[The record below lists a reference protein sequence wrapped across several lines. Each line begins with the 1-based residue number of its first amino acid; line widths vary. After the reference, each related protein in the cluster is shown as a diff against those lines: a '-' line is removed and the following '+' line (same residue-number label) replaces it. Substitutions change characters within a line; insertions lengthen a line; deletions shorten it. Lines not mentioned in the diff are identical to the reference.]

1 MSSARFQ
8 RHLSSIS
15 PIKDDNDDNDENM
28 DVIRLLP
35 DSVANQI
42 AAGEVIQ
49 RPASVIKELVENAAD
64 AGATDI
70 RIYVKDAG
78 KTLIQVIDN
87 GRGMSETDARMA
99 FERHATSKIRSAEDL
114 FSLHT
119 MGFRGE
125 ALPSICAISQVELRT
140 RTEDAQMG
148 TRLAIS
154 GSKVESQEP
163 CVCEK
168 GTAISIR
175 KLFFNLPARRKFLKS
190 DAGELGHIMREF
202 ERMALVNNNL
212 RISIDTGSRVI
223 DLRPGT
229 MLQRINDIWKGNL
242 NMQLIPISVDTD
254 LVKIQGYVSRPEFAR
269 RRNALWHLIANGR
282 HINHLKMHKVITG
295 CFDNL
300 IATDTQPCY
309 FIKIEVDP
317 SEIDINIHPSKNEVK
332 LEREKEILS
341 ILGASVK
348 AALGKFAATPQIDFD
363 TDLVPV
369 QPAGADAP
377 ENPGIEVPSD
387 YNPFDFGPNSGFV
400 PECGPKET
408 SPFTAYTQ
416 MRHAGNRSNVNNWD
430 TLYNRFMNRQEES
443 AIERQPVEGVLPAI
457 EDSTIPPAKECFQF
471 ADKYII
477 TPSRGGVMVIDQ
489 HRAHL
494 KIVYEDCLNRV
505 RRMEVTSQRVL
516 FPETIELDADQR
528 EALSRVEQE
537 LSALGFSLEYEEG
550 SRWTIAAVPTMI
562 SQGDARETI
571 FRILESVRE
580 ESDSYGAVPD
590 PVEGIMERM
599 AMVMARSA
607 AIVRGHRLS
616 PTEMETIVGRLLSL
630 PDPSLTPSGKRI
642 FTVLDEDRLRGLLGS

>member
-1 MSSARFQ
+1 
-8 RHLSSIS
+8 
-15 PIKDDNDDNDENM
+15 M

-70 RIYVKDAG
+70 RIFVKDAG
-78 KTLIQVIDN
+78 KTLIQVVDN

-114 FSLHT
+114 FSLQT

-140 RTEDAQMG
+140 RTEEAQMG
-148 TRLAIS
+148 TRLLIN
-154 GSKVESQEP
+154 GSNVESQEP

-168 GTAISIR
+168 GTSISVR
-175 KLFFNLPARRKFLKS
+175 NLFFNLPARRKFLKS

-212 RISIDTGSRVI
+212 RISIDTGNRAV
-223 DLRPGT
+223 DLRPGS

-254 LVKIQGYVSRPEFAR
+254 LVRIQGYVSRPEFAR

-282 HINHLKMHKVITG
+282 HVNHLKMHKVITG

-309 FIKIEVDP
+309 FVKIQVDP

-363 TDLVPV
+363 SDLVPV
-369 QPAGADAP
+369 QPADADAP
-377 ENPGIEVPSD
+377 ENPGITVPAD
-387 YNPFDFGPNSGFV
+387 YNPFDFGSDPGFM
-400 PECGPKET
+400 PASDGDT
-408 SPFTAYTQ
+408 RHSFAAYSEIRQ
-416 MRHAGNRSNVNNWD
+416 PAHRGDIRNWD
-430 TLYNRFMNRQEES
+430 TLYNRFMNRQEE
-443 AIERQPVEGVLPAI
+443 AARDRIPAEGVLPSI
-457 EDSTIPPAKECFQF
+457 EDAPPPPAKECFQY
-471 ADKYII
+471 ADKYIVTSTRDGI
-477 TPSRGGVMVIDQ
+477 MIIDQ

-494 KIVYEDCLNRV
+494 KILFEECLRSI
-505 RRMEVTSQRVL
+505 RRMEPASQRLL
-516 FPETIELDADQR
+516 FPESIELDPEQQD
-528 EALSRVEQE
+528 ALTRVGRE
-537 LSALGFSLEYEEG
+537 LSATGFSLEYEEG
-550 SRWTIAAVPTMI
+550 NRWSIAAVPTMI
-562 SQGDARETI
+562 GQADARETVL
-571 FRILESVRE
+571 RILESVRE
-580 ESDSYGAVPD
+580 ESDSYGIDTD
-590 PVEGIMERM
+590 PADDIMRRM
-599 AMVMARSA
+599 ALVMARGA
-607 AIVRGHRLS
+607 AITRGRHLT
-616 PTEMETIVGRLLSL
+616 PQETEAIVGRLLAL
-630 PDPSLTPSGKRI
+630 PDPSLTPNGKRI
-642 FTVLDEDRLRGLLGS
+642 FTMLDEDRLRGLLD

>member
-1 MSSARFQ
+1 
-8 RHLSSIS
+8 
-15 PIKDDNDDNDENM
+15 M

-70 RIYVKDAG
+70 KIYVKDAG
-78 KTLIQVIDN
+78 KTLIQVVDN
-87 GRGMSETDARMA
+87 GKGMSETDARMA
-99 FERHATSKIRSAEDL
+99 FERHATSKIKSAEDL
-114 FSLHT
+114 FSLRT

-140 RTEDAQMG
+140 RLEDSQMG
-148 TRLAIS
+148 TKIIIN
-154 GSKVESQEP
+154 GSQVESQEP
-163 CVCEK
+163 CMCEK
-168 GTAISIR
+168 GTVISIR
-175 KLFFNLPARRKFLKS
+175 NLFYNLPARRKFLKS

-202 ERMALVNNNL
+202 ERMALVNNNI

-229 MLQRINDIWKGNL
+229 MLQRINDLWKNNL
-242 NMQLIPISVDTD
+242 NMQLIPIDVDTD
-254 LVKIQGYVSRPEFAR
+254 LVKIHGYVSRPEFAR

-295 CFDNL
+295 CFENL

-309 FIKIEVDP
+309 FIKIQVDP

-369 QPAGADAP
+369 QPISAGIP
-377 ENPGIEVPSD
+377 ENPDIKVPAD
-387 YNPFDFGPNSGFV
+387 YNPFAICSGDDFNSSVGHY
-400 PECGPKET
+400 PKTEW
-408 SPFTAYTQ
+408 
-416 MRHAGNRSNVNNWD
+416 RSNAKNWD
-430 TLYNRFMNRQEES
+430 TLYDRFMNRQEE
-443 AIERQPVEGVLPAI
+443 AARDRMPVEGVLPAI
-457 EDSTIPPAKECFQF
+457 DDTPLPPGKECFQY
-471 ADKYII
+471 ADKYIV
-477 TPSRGGVMVIDQ
+477 TRSRSGIMIIDQ

-494 KIVYEDCLNRV
+494 KILFEDCLRNI

-516 FPETIELDADQR
+516 FPETIILEPEQQDAL
-528 EALSRVEQE
+528 ARVQTE
-537 LSALGFSLEYEEG
+537 LSAIGFSLEYEEENKW
-550 SRWTIAAVPTMI
+550 SIAAVPTMI
-562 SQGDARETI
+562 SQTDARETVL
-571 FRILESVRE
+571 RILESVRE
-580 ESDSYGAVPD
+580 ESESYGTNTN
-590 PVEGIMERM
+590 PVEDIMERM
-599 AMVMARSA
+599 ALLMARSA
-607 AIVRGHRLS
+607 AIVGGRKLS
-616 PTEMETIVGRLLSL
+616 SSEMENLVGQLLSL
-630 PDPSLTPSGKRI
+630 PDPSFTPSGKLI
-642 FTVLDEDRLRGLLGS
+642 FTVLDEDRLKSILG

>member
-1 MSSARFQ
+1 M
-8 RHLSSIS
+8 L
-15 PIKDDNDDNDENM
+15 

-70 RIYVKDAG
+70 RIFVKDAG

-140 RTEDAQMG
+140 RTEDSQMG
-148 TRLAIS
+148 TRIVIN
-154 GSKVESQEP
+154 GSMVESQEP

-168 GTAISIR
+168 GTVISIR
-175 KLFFNLPARRKFLKS
+175 NLFFNLPARRKFLKS

-212 RISIDTGSRVI
+212 RISIDTGSRI
-223 DLRPGT
+223 LDLRPGS
-229 MLQRINDIWKGNL
+229 MLQRINDIWKNNL

-254 LVKIQGYVSRPEFAR
+254 LVKIQGYISRPEFAR
-269 RRNALWHLIANGR
+269 RRNALWHLMANGR

-295 CFDNL
+295 CFENL
-300 IATDTQPCY
+300 IAADTQPCY
-309 FIKIEVDP
+309 FVKIEVDP

-369 QPAGADAP
+369 RPASAEPP
-377 ENPGIEVPSD
+377 ENPEIEVPSD
-387 YNPFDFGPNSGFV
+387 YNPFDFSTSNGYTAPHDDSASANPFASYAQRQTGSRNSL
-400 PECGPKET
+400 
-408 SPFTAYTQ
+408 
-416 MRHAGNRSNVNNWD
+416 RNWD
-430 TLYNRFMNRQEES
+430 TLYNRFMNRQED
-443 AIERQPVEGVLPAI
+443 AARDKTPVDGVLPAVT
-457 EDSTIPPAKECFQF
+457 DTAPPAKECFQY

-477 TPSRGGVMVIDQ
+477 TYTRGGVMVIDQ

-494 KIVYEDCLNRV
+494 KILFEDCIHRV

-516 FPETIELDADQR
+516 FPETIALEPEQQDALVR
-528 EALSRVEQE
+528 IGKE
-537 LSALGFSLEYEEG
+537 LSAIGFSLEYEEDNKW
-550 SRWTIAAVPTMI
+550 SIAAVPSMI
-562 SQGDARETI
+562 SQGDARETVL
-571 FRILESVRE
+571 RILESVRE
-580 ESDSYGAVPD
+580 ESDSYGTEAD
-590 PVEGIMERM
+590 PVDDIMQRM
-599 AMVMARSA
+599 ALVMARSA
-607 AIVRGHRLS
+607 AIVRGRRLS
-616 PTEMETIVGRLLSL
+616 PREMENIVGQLLSL
-630 PDPSLTPSGKRI
+630 PDPSLTPAGKRI
-642 FTVLDEDRLRGLLGS
+642 FTLLDEDRLAALLS

>member
-1 MSSARFQ
+1 
-8 RHLSSIS
+8 
-15 PIKDDNDDNDENM
+15 M
-28 DVIRLLP
+28 DIIRLLP

-70 RIYVKDAG
+70 KIFIKDAG
-78 KTLIQVIDN
+78 KTLIQVVDN
-87 GRGMSETDARMA
+87 GKGMSETDARMA
-99 FERHATSKIRSAEDL
+99 FERHATSKIKSAEDL

-140 RTEDAQMG
+140 RTEDSQMG
-148 TRLAIS
+148 TRLIIN

-163 CVCEK
+163 CMCDI
-168 GTAISIR
+168 GTSISIR
-175 KLFFNLPARRKFLKS
+175 NLFFNFPARRKFLKS

-212 RISIDTGSRVI
+212 RISIDTGSRII

-229 MLQRINDIWKGNL
+229 MLQRINDIWKNNL
-242 NMQLIPISVDTD
+242 NMQLIPIDVDTD
-254 LVKIQGYVSRPEFAR
+254 LVKIQGFVSRPEFAR

-300 IATDTQPCY
+300 IASDTQPCY
-309 FIKIEVDP
+309 FIKIQVDP

-341 ILGASVK
+341 ILGASIK

-363 TDLVPV
+363 TDLVPIHA
-369 QPAGADAP
+369 PSEGSP
-377 ENPGIEVPSD
+377 ENPTIQVPSN
-387 YNPFDFGPNSGFV
+387 YNPFEIQTGNGFIPNEDGDHYSGSFSGSKYGGNFGS
-400 PECGPKET
+400 
-408 SPFTAYTQ
+408 SYY
-416 MRHAGNRSNVNNWD
+416 GNNEKRSNVRNWD
-430 TLYNRFMNRQEES
+430 SLYNRFMNRQEES
-443 AIERQPVEGVLPAI
+443 ALEHAPIEGVLPAI
-457 EDSTIPPAKECFQF
+457 EENLTMPVRECFQY

-477 TPSRGGVMVIDQ
+477 TSTRDGVMIIDQ

-494 KIVYEDCLNRV
+494 KILFEDCLRSI

-516 FPETIELDADQR
+516 FPEVITLDFEQQD
-528 EALSRVEQE
+528 ALASIQTE
-537 LSALGFSLEYEEG
+537 LSAIGFSLEYEEEN
-550 SRWTIAAVPTMI
+550 RWQIVAVPTMI
-562 SQGDARETI
+562 SQSDAKETVL
-571 FRILESVRE
+571 RILESVRE
-580 ESDSYGAVPD
+580 DSDTFGTSANPID
-590 PVEGIMERM
+590 DIMERM
-599 AMVMARSA
+599 ALIMARSA
-607 AIVRGHRLS
+607 AITRGRRLS
-616 PTEMETIVGRLLSL
+616 PTEMENLVGQLMSL
-630 PDPSLTPSGKRI
+630 PDPSLTPNGNLI
-642 FTVLDEDRLRGLLGS
+642 FTILDEERIKSLLS

>member
-1 MSSARFQ
+1 
-8 RHLSSIS
+8 
-15 PIKDDNDDNDENM
+15 M
-28 DVIRLLP
+28 DLIRLLP

-99 FERHATSKIRSAEDL
+99 FERHATSKIRAAEDL
-114 FSLHT
+114 FSLQT

-125 ALPSICAISQVELRT
+125 ALPSICAIAQVELKT

-148 TRLAIS
+148 TRLVINA
-154 GSKVESQEP
+154 SKVESQEP

-168 GTAISIR
+168 GTVISVR
-175 KLFFNLPARRKFLKS
+175 NLFFNLPVRRKFLKS

-212 RISIDTGSRVI
+212 RISIDTGSRAI
-223 DLRPGT
+223 DLRPGS
-229 MLQRINDIWKGNL
+229 MLQRINDIWKNNL
-242 NMQLIPISVDTD
+242 NMQLIPIAVDTD

-269 RRNALWHLIANGR
+269 RRNPLWHLMANGR

-295 CFDNL
+295 CFENL
-300 IATDTQPCY
+300 IAADTQPCY
-309 FIKIEVDP
+309 FVKIQVDP

-369 QPAGADAP
+369 QPAGAAAP
-377 ENPGIEVPSD
+377 ENPGIEVPPD
-387 YNPFDFGPNSGFV
+387 YNPFDFGSDPGFM
-400 PECGPKET
+400 PEAGGR
-408 SPFTAYTQ
+408 SSQPFAPYSEV
-416 MRHAGNRSNVNNWD
+416 RRNPERSNVRNWD
-430 TLYNRFMNRQEES
+430 TLYNRFMNRQEET
-443 AIERQPVEGVLPAI
+443 ARETAPVVGVLPSI
-457 EDSTIPPAKECFQF
+457 EESTPPPAKECFQY

-477 TPSRGGVMVIDQ
+477 TSTRGGIMVIDQ

-494 KIVYEDCLNRV
+494 KILFEDCLRSV

-516 FPETIELDADQR
+516 FPEIITLSADQQD
-528 EALSRVEQE
+528 ALARVQTE
-537 LSALGFSLEYEEG
+537 LSALGFSLEYEDG
-550 SRWTIAAVPTMI
+550 SRWSIAAVPTMI
-562 SQGDARETI
+562 SQSDARETVL
-571 FRILESVRE
+571 RILESVRE
-580 ESDSYGAVPD
+580 ESDSYGTTQD
-590 PVEGIMERM
+590 PVDDIMQRM
-599 AMVMARSA
+599 ALVMARSA
-607 AIVRGHRLS
+607 AIVRGRRLS
-616 PTEMETIVGRLLSL
+616 PQEMETLVGQLLSL

-642 FTVLDEDRLRGLLGS
+642 FTILDEDRLHSLLG

>member
-1 MSSARFQ
+1 
-8 RHLSSIS
+8 
-15 PIKDDNDDNDENM
+15 M

-70 RIYVKDAG
+70 RIYIKDAG
-78 KTLIQVIDN
+78 KTLIQVVDN

-99 FERHATSKIRSAEDL
+99 FERHATSKIKSAEDL

-140 RTEDAQMG
+140 RTEDSQMG
-148 TRLAIS
+148 TRILIN
-154 GSKVESQEP
+154 GSNVENQEP

-168 GTAISIR
+168 GTVISIR
-175 KLFFNLPARRKFLKS
+175 NLFYNLPARRKFLKS
-190 DAGELGHIMREF
+190 DTGELGHIMREF
-202 ERMALVNNNL
+202 ERMALVNNNI
-212 RISIDTGSRVI
+212 RISIDTGSRVV
-223 DLRPGT
+223 DLRPGS

-242 NMQLIPISVDTD
+242 NMQLIPITVDTD
-254 LVKIQGYVSRPEFAR
+254 LVRIQGYVSRPEYAR

-300 IATDTQPCY
+300 IAADTQPCY
-309 FIKIEVDP
+309 FVKIQVDP

-369 QPAGADAP
+369 QPVGAEAP
-377 ENPGIEVPSD
+377 ENPGIEVPED
-387 YNPFDFGPNSGFV
+387 YNPFDFGSDPGFL
-400 PECGPKET
+400 PASEGGAGPM
-408 SPFTAYTQ
+408 PFARYSEV
-416 MRHAGNRSNVNNWD
+416 RREGNRSNTRNWD
-430 TLYNRFMNRQEES
+430 TLYNRFMNRQEEE
-443 AIERQPVEGVLPAI
+443 ARGQMPPEGVLPAL
-457 EDSTIPPAKECFQF
+457 EETLPPPSKECFQY

-477 TPSRGGVMVIDQ
+477 TPTRKGVMIIDQ

-494 KIVYEDCLNRV
+494 KILFEDCLRSV
-505 RRMEVTSQRVL
+505 RRMEATSQRVL
-516 FPETIELDADQR
+516 FPETIALDPEQQD
-528 EALSRVEQE
+528 ALARVEPE
-537 LSALGFSLEYEEG
+537 LTAIGFSLEYEEEN
-550 SRWTIAAVPTMI
+550 RWSIAAVPTMV
-562 SQGDARETI
+562 SQADARETI

-580 ESDSYGAVPD
+580 EADTYGTSAD
-590 PVEGIMERM
+590 PVDDIMQRM
-599 AMVMARSA
+599 ALVMARSA
-607 AIVRGHRLS
+607 AIVRGRRLS
-616 PTEMETIVGRLLSL
+616 GQEMENIVGQLMAL

-642 FTVLDEDRLRGLLGS
+642 FTILDEDRLAGLLN

>member
-1 MSSARFQ
+1 
-8 RHLSSIS
+8 
-15 PIKDDNDDNDENM
+15 M

-78 KTLIQVIDN
+78 KTLIQVVDN

-99 FERHATSKIRSAEDL
+99 FERHATSKISSAEDL
-114 FSLHT
+114 FSLRT

-140 RTEDAQMG
+140 RTEGAQMG
-148 TRLAIS
+148 TRLLIN
-154 GSKVESQEP
+154 GSQVESQEP
-163 CVCEK
+163 CVCDK
-168 GTAISIR
+168 GTVISIR
-175 KLFFNLPARRKFLKS
+175 NLFYNLPARRKFLKS

-212 RISIDTGSRVI
+212 RISIDTGSRAI
-223 DLRPGT
+223 DLRAGS
-229 MLQRINDIWKGNL
+229 MLQRINDLWKGNL
-242 NMQLIPISVDTD
+242 NMQLIPITVDTD
-254 LVKIQGYVSRPEFAR
+254 LVKIQGYVSRPEYAR
-269 RRNALWHLIANGR
+269 RRNPLWHLIANGR

-309 FIKIEVDP
+309 FVKIEVDP
-317 SEIDINIHPSKNEVK
+317 AEIDINIHPSKNEVK

-377 ENPGIEVPSD
+377 ENPGIAVPAD
-387 YNPFDFGPNSGFV
+387 YNPFDFGSDPGFL
-400 PECGPKET
+400 PSSEGTAAPQ
-408 SPFTAYTQ
+408 PFARYSEVRTT
-416 MRHAGNRSNVNNWD
+416 GNRSNVRNWD
-430 TLYNRFMNRQEES
+430 TLYNRFMNRQEQE
-443 AIERQPVEGVLPAI
+443 AADQPPEMVEGVLPAS
-457 EDSTIPPAKECFQF
+457 EETAPAPRICFQF

-477 TPSRGGVMVIDQ
+477 TSSRGGVLVIDQ

-494 KIVYEDCLNRV
+494 KILFEDCLRRV
-505 RRMEVTSQRVL
+505 RHMEMSSQRVL
-516 FPETIELDADQR
+516 FPESVELDPEQQD
-528 EALSRVEQE
+528 ALARVQTE
-537 LSALGFSLEYEEG
+537 LSAIGFILEYEADR
-550 SRWTIAAVPTMI
+550 RWNIAAVPAMI
-562 SQGDARETI
+562 SQADARETVL
-571 FRILESVRE
+571 RILESVRE
-580 ESDSYGAVPD
+580 ESDAYGAQPD

-599 AMVMARSA
+599 ALVMARSA
-607 AIVRGHRLS
+607 AIVRGRRLS
-616 PTEMETIVGRLLSL
+616 PTEMETLVGQLLSL
-630 PDPSLTPSGKRI
+630 PDPSLTPAGKRI
-642 FTVLDEDRLRGLLGS
+642 FTVLDESRLASLL

>member
-1 MSSARFQ
+1 
-8 RHLSSIS
+8 
-15 PIKDDNDDNDENM
+15 M

-64 AGATDI
+64 AGATEI
-70 RIYVKDAG
+70 RIFIKDAG
-78 KTLIQVIDN
+78 KTLIQVVDN

-114 FSLHT
+114 YSLHT

-125 ALPSICAISQVELRT
+125 ALPSICAISQVELKS
-140 RTEDAQMG
+140 RTEDSQMG
-148 TRLAIS
+148 TRLVIN

-168 GTAISIR
+168 GTVISIR
-175 KLFFNLPARRKFLKS
+175 NLFFNLPARRKFLKS

-202 ERMALVNNNL
+202 ERMALVNNGL
-212 RISIDTGSRVI
+212 RISIDTGNRAI

-242 NMQLIPISVDTD
+242 NMQLIPIAVDTE

-269 RRNALWHLIANGR
+269 RRNPLWHLMANGR

-300 IATDTQPCY
+300 IASDTQPCY
-309 FIKIEVDP
+309 FVKIEVDP

-369 QPAGADAP
+369 QPADAGAP
-377 ENPGIEVPSD
+377 ENPGIEVPPD
-387 YNPFDFGPNSGFV
+387 YNPFDFGMQSISR
-400 PECGPKET
+400 E
-408 SPFTAYTQ
+408 SYDRSFTGK
-416 MRHAGNRSNVNNWD
+416 RAGSERDNIRNWD
-430 TLYNRFMNRQEES
+430 TLYNRFMNRQEE
-443 AIERQPVEGVLPAI
+443 AAREKAPVEGVLPVI
-457 EDSTIPPAKECFQF
+457 DDTPPAKECFQY

-477 TPSRGGVMVIDQ
+477 TSSRGGVMVIDQ

-494 KIVYEDCLNRV
+494 KILFEDCLRSV

-516 FPETIELDADQR
+516 FPESVELEHEQQDAL
-528 EALSRVEQE
+528 ARVQTE
-537 LSALGFSLEYEEG
+537 LEALGFSLEYEEG
-550 SRWTIAAVPTMI
+550 CRWSIAAVPTMI
-562 SQGDARETI
+562 SQSDASETVL
-571 FRILESVRE
+571 RILESVRE
-580 ESDSYGAVPD
+580 ESDSYGTDTD
-590 PVEGIMERM
+590 PADDMLRRM
-599 AMVMARSA
+599 ALVMARSA
-607 AIVRGHRLS
+607 AIVRGRRL
-616 PTEMETIVGRLLSL
+616 TGAEMEAIVGQLLSL
-630 PDPSLTPSGKRI
+630 PDQSVSHSGNRI
-642 FTVLDEDRLRGLLGS
+642 FT

>member
-1 MSSARFQ
+1 
-8 RHLSSIS
+8 
-15 PIKDDNDDNDENM
+15 M
-28 DVIRLLP
+28 DLIRLLP

-70 RIYVKDAG
+70 KIFIKDAG
-78 KTLIQVIDN
+78 KTLIQVVDN
-87 GRGMSETDARMA
+87 GKGMSETDARMA

-148 TRLAIS
+148 TKIIIY
-154 GSKVESQEP
+154 GSNVESQEP
-163 CVCEK
+163 YMCDK
-168 GTAISIR
+168 GTSISVR
-175 KLFFNLPARRKFLKS
+175 NLFFNLPARRKFLKS

-212 RISIDTGSRVI
+212 RISIDTGARVI
-223 DLRPGT
+223 DLRPGS
-229 MLQRINDIWKGNL
+229 MLQRINDIWKNNL
-242 NMQLIPISVDTD
+242 NMQLIPIDVDTD
-254 LVKIQGYVSRPEFAR
+254 LVKIHGYVSRPEYAR

-309 FIKIEVDP
+309 FVKIQVDP

-341 ILGASVK
+341 ILGASIK

-369 QPAGADAP
+369 QPTSENGP
-377 ENPGIEVPSD
+377 ENPEIEVPSD
-387 YNPFDFGPNSGFV
+387 YNPFEMNQSSNLQFTSDGFQ
-400 PECGPKET
+400 T
-408 SPFTAYTQ
+408 SNFYPGSNYY
-416 MRHAGNRSNVNNWD
+416 NRQEKSSNVRNWD

-443 AIERQPVEGVLPAI
+443 ARGKSPIEGVLPSI
-457 EDSTIPPAKECFQF
+457 DENIKLPGKECFQY

-477 TPSRGGVMVIDQ
+477 TTSRSGVMIIDQ

-494 KIVYEDCLNRV
+494 KILYEDCLRNV

-516 FPETIELDADQR
+516 FPETISLDFEQQD
-528 EALSRVEQE
+528 ALARIQQE
-537 LSALGFSLEYEEG
+537 LTAIGFSLEYEEDNK
-550 SRWTIAAVPTMI
+550 WQIAAVPTMI
-562 SQGDARETI
+562 SQSDAKETVL
-571 FRILESVRE
+571 RILESVRE
-580 ESDSYGAVPD
+580 ESDSFGTTTNPIED
-590 PVEGIMERM
+590 IMERM
-599 AMVMARSA
+599 ALIMARSA
-607 AIVRGHRLS
+607 AITRGRRLT
-616 PTEMETIVGRLLSL
+616 PAEMENIVGQLMSL
-630 PDPSLTPSGKRI
+630 PDPSLTPNGKLI
-642 FTVLDEDRLRGLLGS
+642 YTILDEDRLHALLN

>member
-1 MSSARFQ
+1 
-8 RHLSSIS
+8 
-15 PIKDDNDDNDENM
+15 M

-49 RPASVIKELVENAAD
+49 RPASVIKELVENSAD
-64 AGATDI
+64 AGATEI
-70 RIYVKDAG
+70 KIFIKDAG
-78 KTLIQVIDN
+78 KTLIQVVDN
-87 GRGMSETDARMA
+87 GKGMSETDARMA
-99 FERHATSKIRSAEDL
+99 FERHATSKIKSAEDL

-140 RTEDAQMG
+140 RTEDSQMG
-148 TRLAIS
+148 TRIVIN
-154 GSKVESQEP
+154 GSNVESQDP
-163 CVCEK
+163 CICEK
-168 GTAISIR
+168 GTSISIR
-175 KLFFNLPARRKFLKS
+175 NLFFNLPARRKFLKS

-223 DLRPGT
+223 DLRPGS
-229 MLQRINDIWKGNL
+229 MLQRINDLWKNNL
-242 NMQLIPISVDTD
+242 NMQLIPIDVDTD

-269 RRNALWHLIANGR
+269 RRNALWHLMANGR

-309 FIKIEVDP
+309 FVKIQVDP

-369 QPAGADAP
+369 QPQSEGMP
-377 ENPGIEVPSD
+377 ENPIINVPPD
-387 YNPFDFGPNSGFV
+387 YNPFEISSGNDFF
-400 PECGPKET
+400 PKSAEFKSSAYNAGT
-408 SPFTAYTQ
+408 SYY
-416 MRHAGNRSNVNNWD
+416 NRQEKQSNVRNWD
-430 TLYNRFMNRQEES
+430 TLYNRFMNRQTDSTRENM
-443 AIERQPVEGVLPAI
+443 PVEGVLPSI
-457 EDSTIPPAKECFQF
+457 EENPKLPGKECFQY

-477 TPSRGGVMVIDQ
+477 TSSRSGVMVIDQ

-494 KIVYEDCLNRV
+494 KILYEDCIRDV

-516 FPETIELDADQR
+516 FPEIITLDLEQQDALARIQPELKAI
-528 EALSRVEQE
+528 
-537 LSALGFSLEYEEG
+537 GFSLEYEEDNQ
-550 SRWTIAAVPTMI
+550 WQIAAVPTMI
-562 SQGDARETI
+562 SQGDAKETV

-580 ESDSYGAVPD
+580 ESDSYGAD
-590 PVEGIMERM
+590 SNPVDDLMGKM
-599 AMVMARSA
+599 ALVMARSA
-607 AIVRGHRLS
+607 AITRGRKLS
-616 PTEMETIVGRLLSL
+616 QDEMENLVGRLMSL
-630 PDPSLTPSGKRI
+630 PDPSLTPSGKLI
-642 FTVLDEDRLRGLLGS
+642 FTIFDEDRLKSILG

>member
-1 MSSARFQ
+1 
-8 RHLSSIS
+8 
-15 PIKDDNDDNDENM
+15 M

-70 RIYVKDAG
+70 RIYIKDAG
-78 KTLIQVIDN
+78 KTLIQVVDN

-99 FERHATSKIRSAEDL
+99 FERHATSKIKSAEDL

-140 RTEDAQMG
+140 RTEDSQMG
-148 TRLAIS
+148 TRILIN
-154 GSKVESQEP
+154 GSNVENQEP

-168 GTAISIR
+168 GTVISIR
-175 KLFFNLPARRKFLKS
+175 NLFYNLPARRKFLKS

-202 ERMALVNNNL
+202 ERMALVNNNI
-212 RISIDTGSRVI
+212 RISIDTGSRVV
-223 DLRPGT
+223 DLRPGS

-242 NMQLIPISVDTD
+242 NMQLIPITVDTD
-254 LVKIQGYVSRPEFAR
+254 LVRIQGYVSRPEYAR

-300 IATDTQPCY
+300 IAADTQPCY
-309 FIKIEVDP
+309 FVKIQVDP

-369 QPAGADAP
+369 QPVGAEAP
-377 ENPGIEVPSD
+377 ENPGIEVPED
-387 YNPFDFGPNSGFV
+387 YNPFDFGSDPGFLPV
-400 PECGPKET
+400 SEGGAGPM
-408 SPFTAYTQ
+408 PFARYSEV
-416 MRHAGNRSNVNNWD
+416 RREGNRSNTRNWD
-430 TLYNRFMNRQEES
+430 TLYNRFMNRQEEE
-443 AIERQPVEGVLPAI
+443 ARGQMPPEGVLPTL
-457 EDSTIPPAKECFQF
+457 EETLPPPSKECFQY

-477 TPSRGGVMVIDQ
+477 TPTRKGVMVIDQ

-494 KIVYEDCLNRV
+494 KILFEDCLRSV
-505 RRMEVTSQRVL
+505 RRMEATSQRVL
-516 FPETIELDADQR
+516 FPETIALDPEQQD
-528 EALSRVEQE
+528 ALARVEPE
-537 LSALGFSLEYEEG
+537 LTAIGFSLEYEEEN
-550 SRWTIAAVPTMI
+550 RWSIAAVPTMV
-562 SQGDARETI
+562 SQADARETI

-580 ESDSYGAVPD
+580 EADTYGTSAD
-590 PVEGIMERM
+590 PVDDIMQRM
-599 AMVMARSA
+599 ALVMARSA
-607 AIVRGHRLS
+607 AIVRGRRLS
-616 PTEMETIVGRLLSL
+616 EQEMENIVGQLMAL

-642 FTVLDEDRLRGLLGS
+642 FTILDEDRLAGLLN

>member
-1 MSSARFQ
+1 
-8 RHLSSIS
+8 
-15 PIKDDNDDNDENM
+15 M
-28 DVIRLLP
+28 DMIRLLP

-78 KTLIQVIDN
+78 KTLIQVVDN
-87 GRGMSETDARMA
+87 GCGMSETDARMA
-99 FERHATSKIRSAEDL
+99 FERHATSKIKKAEDL
-114 FSLHT
+114 FTLRT

-125 ALPSICAISQVELRT
+125 ALPSICAISQVEMRT
-140 RTEDAQMG
+140 RTEDSQMG
-148 TRLAIS
+148 TRIVIN
-154 GSKVESQEP
+154 GSQVESQEP

-168 GTAISIR
+168 GTVISIR
-175 KLFFNLPARRKFLKS
+175 NLFFNLPARRKFLKS

-229 MLQRINDIWKGNL
+229 MLQRINDIWKNNL
-242 NMQLIPISVDTD
+242 NMQLIPIAVDTD

-269 RRNALWHLIANGR
+269 RRNALWHLMANGR

-300 IATDTQPCY
+300 IAPDTQPCY
-309 FIKIEVDP
+309 FVKIQVDP

-377 ENPGIEVPSD
+377 ENPGIEVPAD
-387 YNPFDFGPNSGFV
+387 YNPFDFGSDPGFL
-400 PECGPKET
+400 PKDDDT
-408 SPFTAYTQ
+408 GSPHPFATYSSVRQPAS
-416 MRHAGNRSNVNNWD
+416 RSNVRNWD
-430 TLYNRFMNRQEES
+430 TLYNRFMNRQEE
-443 AIERQPVEGVLPAI
+443 AARENAPVEGVLPSI
-457 EDSTIPPAKECFQF
+457 EDATPPPAKECLQF
-471 ADKYII
+471 ADKYIV
-477 TPSRGGVMVIDQ
+477 TSTRSGVMVIDQ

-494 KIVYEDCLNRV
+494 KILFEDCLRRV

-516 FPETIELDADQR
+516 FPETVTLDADQR
-528 EALSRVEQE
+528 DALERVQTE
-537 LSALGFSLEYEEG
+537 LSAIGFSLEYQEED
-550 SRWTIAAVPTMI
+550 RWSIAAVPTMI
-562 SQGDARETI
+562 SQSDARETI
-571 FRILESVRE
+571 LRILESVRE
-580 ESDSYGAVPD
+580 DSDNYATTSD
-590 PVEGIMERM
+590 PVDDIMQRM
-599 AMVMARSA
+599 ALVMARSA
-607 AIVRGHRLS
+607 AIVRGHRLL
-616 PTEMETIVGRLLSL
+616 PQEMETLVGQLLSL
-630 PDPSLTPSGKRI
+630 PDPSLTPAGKRI
-642 FTVLDEDRLRGLLGS
+642 FTILDEDRLRALLS

>member
-1 MSSARFQ
+1 
-8 RHLSSIS
+8 
-15 PIKDDNDDNDENM
+15 M
-28 DVIRLLP
+28 DIIRLLP

-70 RIYVKDAG
+70 KIFIKDAG

-87 GRGMSETDARMA
+87 GKGMSETDARMA
-99 FERHATSKIRSAEDL
+99 FERHATSKIKSAEDL
-114 FSLHT
+114 FSLRT

-140 RTEDAQMG
+140 RTEDSQMG
-148 TRLAIS
+148 TKIIIN
-154 GSKVESQEP
+154 GSQVESQEP
-163 CVCEK
+163 CMCEK
-168 GTAISIR
+168 GTVISIR
-175 KLFFNLPARRKFLKS
+175 NLFYNLPARRKFLKS

-202 ERMALVNNNL
+202 ERMALVNNNIH
-212 RISIDTGSRVI
+212 ISIDTGARQI

-229 MLQRINDIWKGNL
+229 MLQRINDLWKNNL
-242 NMQLIPISVDTD
+242 NMQLIPIDVDTD
-254 LVKIQGYVSRPEFAR
+254 LVKIHGYVSRPEFAR

-295 CFDNL
+295 CFENL

-309 FIKIEVDP
+309 FVKIQVDP

-369 QPAGADAP
+369 QPIGGGAP
-377 ENPGIEVPSD
+377 ENPNIEVPSD
-387 YNPFDFGPNSGFV
+387 YNPFAIGSDVDFSPNQNIPSAPYNRNGSFY
-400 PECGPKET
+400 PKSE
-408 SPFTAYTQ
+408 
-416 MRHAGNRSNVNNWD
+416 GRSNVRNWD
-430 TLYNRFMNRQEES
+430 TLYDRFMNRQEEDVR
-443 AIERQPVEGVLPAI
+443 ERMPVEGVLPAI
-457 EDSTIPPAKECFQF
+457 EDNPLPQGKECFQY

-477 TPSRGGVMVIDQ
+477 TSSRSGIMIIDQ

-494 KIVYEDCLNRV
+494 KILFEECLRNV

-516 FPETIELDADQR
+516 FPETISLEPEQQDAL
-528 EALSRVEQE
+528 ARVQAE
-537 LSALGFSLEYEEG
+537 LSAIGFSLEYEEENKW
-550 SRWTIAAVPTMI
+550 SIAAVPTMI
-562 SQGDARETI
+562 SQTDARETVM
-571 FRILESVRE
+571 RILESVRE
-580 ESDSYGAVPD
+580 ESDNYGTNSN
-590 PVEGIMERM
+590 PVDDIMERM
-599 AMVMARSA
+599 ALVMARSA
-607 AIVRGHRLS
+607 AIVRGRKLS
-616 PTEMETIVGRLLSL
+616 PSEMENLVGQLLSL
-630 PDPSLTPSGKRI
+630 PDPSLTPSGKLI
-642 FTVLDEDRLRGLLGS
+642 FTVLDEDRLKSMLG

>member
-1 MSSARFQ
+1 
-8 RHLSSIS
+8 
-15 PIKDDNDDNDENM
+15 M

-70 RIYVKDAG
+70 KIFIKDAG

-87 GRGMSETDARMA
+87 GKGMSETDARMA
-99 FERHATSKIRSAEDL
+99 FERHATSKIKSAEDL
-114 FSLHT
+114 FSLQT

-125 ALPSICAISQVELRT
+125 ALPSICAISQVELKT
-140 RTEDAQMG
+140 RTEDSQMG
-148 TRLAIS
+148 TKILIN
-154 GSKVESQEP
+154 GSNVECQEP
-163 CVCEK
+163 CICEK
-168 GTAISIR
+168 GTSISVR
-175 KLFFNLPARRKFLKS
+175 NLFFNLPARRKFLKS

-212 RISIDTGSRVI
+212 RISIDTGSRVL
-223 DLRPGT
+223 DLRPGSL
-229 MLQRINDIWKGNL
+229 LQRINDIWKNNL
-242 NMQLIPISVDTD
+242 NMQLIPIDVDTD

-309 FIKIEVDP
+309 FIKIQVNP

-369 QPAGADAP
+369 QAPSDGAP
-377 ENPGIEVPSD
+377 ENPEINVPSD
-387 YNPFDFGPNSGFV
+387 YNPFEINSESDYINHTQNNQTHSSAFGENYYHR
-400 PECGPKET
+400 K
-408 SPFTAYTQ
+408 Q
-416 MRHAGNRSNVNNWD
+416 NQSNIRNWD

-443 AIERQPVEGVLPAI
+443 ARENMPIEGVLPAVD
-457 EDSTIPPAKECFQF
+457 ENPKLPVKECFQY
-471 ADKYII
+471 AEKYII
-477 TPSRGGVMVIDQ
+477 TSSRGGVMIIDQ

-494 KIVYEDCLNRV
+494 KILYEDCLRNV

-516 FPETIELDADQR
+516 FPETLCLDLEQR
-528 EALSRVEQE
+528 DSLTRIQTE
-537 LSALGFSLEYEEG
+537 LSAIGFSLEYEDDN
-550 SRWTIAAVPTMI
+550 RWQIAAVPTMI
-562 SQGDARETI
+562 SQGDAKETVL
-571 FRILESVRE
+571 RILESVRE
-580 ESDSYGAVPD
+580 ESDAYGTIAD
-590 PVEGIMERM
+590 PIDDIMERM
-599 AMVMARSA
+599 ALVMARST
-607 AIVRGHRLS
+607 AITRGRKLS
-616 PTEMETIVGRLLSL
+616 STEMENLVGQLMSL
-630 PDPSLTPSGKRI
+630 PDPSLTPTGKLI
-642 FTVLDEDRLRGLLGS
+642 FTVLDEDRLKSILG

>member
-1 MSSARFQ
+1 
-8 RHLSSIS
+8 
-15 PIKDDNDDNDENM
+15 M

-70 RIYVKDAG
+70 RIFVKDAG
-78 KTLIQVIDN
+78 KTLIQVVDN

-99 FERHATSKIRSAEDL
+99 FERHATSKIKSAEDL

-140 RTEDAQMG
+140 RTEDSQMG
-148 TRLAIS
+148 TRIVIS

-168 GTAISIR
+168 GTVISIR
-175 KLFFNLPARRKFLKS
+175 NLFFNLPARRKFLKS

-212 RISIDTGSRVI
+212 RISIDTGSRNI

-229 MLQRINDIWKGNL
+229 MLHRINDIWKGNL
-242 NMQLIPISVDTD
+242 NMQLIPITVDTD
-254 LVKIQGYVSRPEFAR
+254 LVKIQGYVSRPEYAR
-269 RRNALWHLIANGR
+269 RRNPIWHLIANGR

-295 CFDNL
+295 CFEGL
-300 IATDTQPCY
+300 IAPDTQPCY
-309 FIKIEVDP
+309 FVKLKVDP

-341 ILGASVK
+341 ILSASVK
-348 AALGKFAATPQIDFD
+348 AALGKFAAVPQIDFD

-369 QPAGADAP
+369 QPAGTTAP
-377 ENPGIEVPSD
+377 ENPGIEVPAD
-387 YNPFDFGPNSGFV
+387 YNPFDFGSDPGFLPESGSS
-400 PECGPKET
+400 GDHK
-408 SPFTAYTQ
+408 PFASYSEV
-416 MRHAGNRSNVNNWD
+416 RSSNVRNWD
-430 TLYNRFMNRQEES
+430 TLYTRFMNRQEETARGQS
-443 AIERQPVEGVLPAI
+443 PVEGVLPAI
-457 EDSTIPPAKECFQF
+457 EPSTPPPVKECLQF
-471 ADKYII
+471 ADKYIV
-477 TPSRGGVMVIDQ
+477 TSTRRGVMVIDQ

-494 KIVYEDCLNRV
+494 KILFEDCLRSV

-516 FPETIELDADQR
+516 FPETISLDPDQQD
-528 EALSRVEQE
+528 ALARVQTEI
-537 LSALGFSLEYEEG
+537 SAIGFSLEYEEEN
-550 SRWTIAAVPTMI
+550 RWSITAVPSVI

-571 FRILESVRE
+571 LRILESVRE
-580 ESDSYGAVPD
+580 ESDSYGTVPD
-590 PVEGIMERM
+590 PVDDIMRRM
-599 AMVMARSA
+599 ALVMARSA
-607 AIVRGHRLS
+607 AIVRGRRLTS
-616 PTEMETIVGRLLSL
+616 QEMETIVGQLMAL
-630 PDPSLTPSGKRI
+630 PDPSLTPTGKRI
-642 FTVLDEDRLRGLLGS
+642 FTILDEERLAALLT